1 MNKRKE
7 KIMVRIITDSLSD
20 ITLERGKEL
29 GIDIMCLNVRFGDE
43 EYVCGKEMSNE
54 QFYEK
59 LETSPNPPSSSAVN
73 PAAFTEIFN
82 KYLDAGD
89 EIVAVMFSSS
99 MSATYQNA
107 VIAAEE
113 INSPKLHVIDTQT
126 GLNGEGLL
134 VEYAVKL
141 RDEGKSADEIEKAIR
156 DILPKIRV
164 YLVVDTMEYLKRGGR
179 ISASKALVGQLFH
192 VHPVMQILPDGA
204 RPIDKVKGKK
214 SSSAWLVN
222 KLVAE
227 PASTDFP
234 IVIEHSN
241 AVDRAAALRSDIV
254 AAGITN
260 DFTTNCIGP
269 IIGTHAG
276 PNCLSIGYVIA
287 E

>member
-59 LETSPNPPSSSAVN
+59 LATSPNPPSSSAVN

-241 AVDRAAALRSDIV
+241 AVDRADALQSDIV

>member
-1 MNKRKE
+1 
-7 KIMVRIITDSLSD
+7 MVRIITDSLSD

-141 RDEGKSADEIEKAIR
+141 RDEGKSADEIEKSIR

-241 AVDRAAALRSDIV
+241 AVDRAAALQSEIV

-260 DFTTNCIGP
+260 DFITNCIGP